1 MTNDMNL
8 KELQKKYNLDE
19 LEIYSQNTSN
29 QKVLFTA
36 NELKQ
41 METQDSNGI
50 ALRLL
55 NNKKI
60 GFTASF
66 GKYNID
72 EMLKQALEI
81 SKFSP
86 EIEVSFPSLKK
97 IENSKEQADIN
108 MLSKFKEKGESIIKT
123 ILKEAP
129 GVLVD
134 VSFDSNITKEEVNN
148 SKGLNYIHSSN
159 LYSFS
164 INLRET
170 LENDFIDIFT
180 ASVDSSIPD
189 HTEYTKEILSHYKLL
204 KNHAKIKNGSYPLL
218 FTSKAAKDLLNIIE
232 LALNGNQ
239 VNEKSSPW
247 HNKLGKKVLS
257 NLITLKQDPKIGYM
271 ARSLDDEGNEV
282 KELTLV
288 NNGVLENFYFDM
300 VSASRRGPGTERLS
314 LGTQPSTGNGF
325 KDSLESQ
332 PSPSLLNL
340 IVSNGKRSLDEI
352 IKDIKY
358 GVLVDQTMGGLSTNI
373 SGDFSVNVDV
383 GFLIENGKLIGRVKD
398 TMISGNIYN
407 ALNNVIEL
415 SNNPQ
420 WHWSNTYNPDMLV
433 GGFTVTAQ

>member
-1 MTNDMNL
+1 MKETNINL
-8 KELQKKYNLDE
+8 KELQKKHNLDE
-19 LEIYSQNTSN
+19 LEIYSQSASS
-29 QKVLFTA
+29 QKILFTA

-41 METQDSNGI
+41 MEAQDSNGI

-66 GKYNID
+66 GKYNLD
-72 EMLKQALEI
+72 EMIKQTLEV

-108 MLSKFKEKGESIIKT
+108 ILSEFKEKGESIINA

-148 SKGLNYIHSSN
+148 SKGLNYIHSSSI
-159 LYSFS
+159 YSFS

-180 ASVDSSIPD
+180 ASVDNTIPD
-189 HTEYTKEILSHYKLL
+189 HIEYTKEILSYYKLL
-204 KNHAKIKNGSYPLL
+204 KKHAKIKNGSYPLL

-247 HNKLGKKVLS
+247 HNKLGKKILS
-257 NLITLKQDPKIGYM
+257 SLITLKQDPKAGYM
-271 ARSLDDEGNEV
+271 ARSIDDEGNEV
-282 KELTLV
+282 KKLTLV
-288 NNGVLENFYFDM
+288 NNGILESFYFDL
-300 VSASRRGPGTERLS
+300 VSACRGLPG
-314 LGTQPSTGNGF
+314 QVSTGNGF
-325 KDSLESQ
+325 KDSLEAQ
-332 PSPSLLNL
+332 PAPNLLNL
-340 IVSNGKRSLDEI
+340 IVSNGKRSLDKI

-358 GVLVDQTMGGLSTNI
+358 GLLIDQTMGGLSTNI

-383 GFLIENGKLIGRVKD
+383 GFLIENGELIGRVKD

-407 ALNNVIEL
+407 ALNSVIEL

-420 WHWSNTYNPDMLV
+420 WHWSNIYNPDMLL